1 MKESHL
7 SSISSVILLT
17 TEKELNQSLLFLL
30 MNNVHGRSNL
40 MKTELKKG
48 QSTVGL
54 GTPWKAYRN
63 C

>member
-17 TEKELNQSLLFLL
+17 TGKELNQSLLFLL

-54 GTPWKAYRN
+54 ETPWKAYRN